1 MPAEHVKNIELALS
15 YMRDARRSVVKKLA
29 TGSKSNGHQ
38 RGTTDDNM
46 DRLVGYQR
54 VINSLLEARE
64 DEVGLPPSDTAVQG
78 ESEYADPPVRR
89 RGGRIG
95 RCVVVVLVDGVSI
108 VIATGSLAGKV
119 SLSASSSILSRC
131 VAPGSLLRSV
141 FLFLTALPF
150 GRGARINILS

>member
-15 YMRDARRSVVKKLA
+15 YMRDARRSVVEKLA

-64 DEVGLPPSDTAVQG
+64 DEVGLPPSDTALQG
-78 ESEYADPPVRR
+78 SRSAPTRPYVEEADE
-89 RGGRIG
+89 
-95 RCVVVVLVDGVSI
+95 
-108 VIATGSLAGKV
+108 
-119 SLSASSSILSRC
+119 
-131 VAPGSLLRSV
+131 
-141 FLFLTALPF
+141 
-150 GRGARINILS
+150 

>member
-64 DEVGLPPSDTAVQG
+64 DEVGLPPSAVQG
-78 ESEYADPPVRR
+78 SRSAPIRLYVEEADE
-89 RGGRIG
+89 
-95 RCVVVVLVDGVSI
+95 
-108 VIATGSLAGKV
+108 
-119 SLSASSSILSRC
+119 
-131 VAPGSLLRSV
+131 
-141 FLFLTALPF
+141 
-150 GRGARINILS
+150 